1 MSRMAT
7 SQRITKAILL
17 SLDLFR
23 QDISGSFMLLTLSI
37 TKVLFYKQHVIKIKN
52 SYLCTVASL
61 GLKTSYFDFISL
73 RKSNI
78 LHLKIN
84 HTPRGISIRKTTY
97 FLNLIIRYFR
107 NLIYLMNQIF
117 NFPEGKNP
125 KTEVSLQN
133 DCSTIFPNK
142 SAYLDLKQSLM
153 IAPSIQCIMCST
165 HQPCSIDIIKRC
177 TFD

>member
-52 SYLCTVASL
+52 SYPCTVASL

-78 LHLKIN
+78 LHLKIII
-84 HTPRGISIRKTTY
+84 HLEADRTFMLQTTY

-117 NFPEGKNP
+117 SFPEGKNP
-125 KTEVSLQN
+125 K
-133 DCSTIFPNK
+133 DRIFTPK
-142 SAYLDLKQSLM
+142 
-153 IAPSIQCIMCST
+153 
-165 HQPCSIDIIKRC
+165 
-177 TFD
+177 